1 MNSKSRSRCSL
12 QSLGLCALI
21 VAALILSVGGFQV
34 AAAGTVLRLTSAL
47 GTDHPDVICLEQFV
61 KEVARRTN
69 GEVDIRL
76 FANNALGAPPDTTE
90 QVVRLGTIDMAL
102 LASSNIDKYS
112 RAFAMMAVPYM
123 HDDLA
128 HAHRTLDGPALDW
141 FTQEGRKAGFEL
153 IALNFEFGFRMTSN
167 NKRLINTPADFKGL
181 KIRIPPEPQSRS
193 IMEAFG
199 AIPQVV
205 AFPDT
210 YLALANNAIDGA
222 ELPLSGMISQKWYEV
237 QKFMSMTNHIYVHQ
251 MVIANAQVWSKLKPD
266 WQKVIHEEAVAAGSR
281 ARKMVADQE
290 KGYIAQMEKVGIKFS
305 YPDLAPFRA
314 LAGPSH
320 AELKKWIGDEAWNKY
335 VSYVE
340 AARKK

>member
-1 MNSKSRSRCSL
+1 MDRGR
-12 QSLGLCALI
+12 GLCSTRRCRLAGRTTLWISVAVALVLT
-21 VAALILSVGGFQV
+21 VANPRSAP
-34 AAAGTVLRLTSAL
+34 AATVLRLTSAL

-61 KEVARRTN
+61 KEVAKRTN

-76 FANNALGAPPDTTE
+76 FANNALGAP
-90 QVVRLGTIDMAL
+90 LGTIDMAL

-112 RAFAMMAVPYM
+112 RPFAMMAVPYM

-128 HAHRTLDGPALDW
+128 HAHRTLDGPALGW
-141 FTQEGRKAGFEL
+141 FTDEGRKAGFEL
-153 IALNFEFGFRMTSN
+153 VALNFEFGFRMTSN
-167 NKRLINTPADFKGL
+167 NRRLINTPADFKGL

-193 IMEAFG
+193 IMQAFG

-222 ELPLSGMISQKWYEV
+222 ELPISGMISQKWYEV

-251 MVIANAQVWSKLKPD
+251 MVIANSQVWSKLKPE
-266 WQKVIHEEAVAAGSR
+266 WQKIIREEAVAAGAR

-290 KGYIAQMEKVGIKFS
+290 KDYIAQMEKAGIKFS

-320 AELKKWIGDEAWNKY
+320 AELKKWIGDDAWSKY
-335 VSYVE
+335 VGYVE

>member
-1 MNSKSRSRCSL
+1 
-12 QSLGLCALI
+12 
-21 VAALILSVGGFQV
+21 
-34 AAAGTVLRLTSAL
+34 LTSAL
-47 GTDHPDVICLEQFV
+47 GTDHPDIICLEQFV
-61 KEVARRTN
+61 KEVAKRTN
-69 GEVDIRL
+69 GELDIRL
-76 FANNALGAPPDTTE
+76 FTNNALGAPPDTTE

-112 RAFAMMAVPYM
+112 RPFAMMAVPYM
-123 HDDLA
+123 FDDLA
-128 HAHRTLDGPALDW
+128 HAHRTLDGPALEW

-153 IALNFEFGFRMTSN
+153 IALNFEFGFRITSN
-167 NKRLINTPADFKGL
+167 NRHPINTPANFKGL

-210 YLALANNAIDGA
+210 YLALATNAVDGA
-222 ELPLSGMISQKWYEV
+222 ELPISGMISQKWYEV
-237 QKFMSMTNHIYVHQ
+237 QKFMSMDNHIYVHQ
-251 MVIANAQVWSKLKPD
+251 MVIANSQVWSKLRPE
-266 WQKVIHEEAVAAGSR
+266 WQKIIREEAVAAGAR

-290 KGYIAQMEKVGIKFS
+290 KEYIAQMEKAGIKIN

-320 AELKKWIGDEAWNKY
+320 AELKKWIGDEAWSKFLG
-335 VSYVE
+335 YVE
-340 AARKK
+340 AARKR